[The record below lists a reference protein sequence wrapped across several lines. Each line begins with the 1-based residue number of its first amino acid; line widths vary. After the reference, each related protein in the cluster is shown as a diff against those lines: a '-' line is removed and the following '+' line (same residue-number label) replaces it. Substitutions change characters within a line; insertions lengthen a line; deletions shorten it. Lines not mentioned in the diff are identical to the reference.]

1 MKNMERELVCPV
13 CKEMYKQPLALP
25 CTHNVCH
32 VCASEVLL
40 QHGHLYCDP
49 TSEPTSPAATP
60 STRSPRLGR
69 RAVPKPD
76 RLDRL
81 LKSGGARGA
90 GRRDRGSKG
99 TGVAEGMGAEMAG
112 GDEDIWRGQRWLEE
126 RGMAGGDRKGWLEGM
141 EVVGGDGDSRRDEE
155 GWRGQGWVE
164 WMSTEMAEGNRDGW
178 RGWQREQQQQRG

>member
-1 MKNMERELVCPV
+1 MVPALILIVSLVLILVLILALVLVLVLALILALVLILSWSHLVSALVCHRQVTLPLSPQTSMKNMERELVCPV

-25 CTHNVCH
+25 CAHNVCH

-81 LKSGGARGA
+81 LKSGGAGGA
-90 GRRDRGSKG
+90 GRRDRGTKG
-99 TGVAEGMGAEMAG
+99 TGMAG
-112 GDEDIWRGQRWLEE
+112 DDRG
-126 RGMAGGDRKGWLEGM
+126 G
-141 EVVGGDGDSRRDEE
+141 
-155 GWRGQGWVE
+155 
-164 WMSTEMAEGNRDGW
+164 
-178 RGWQREQQQQRG
+178 

>member
-1 MKNMERELVCPV
+1 MCHQQVTLPLSPQTSMKNMERELVCPV

-81 LKSGGARGA
+81 LKSGGAGGA
-90 GRRDRGSKG
+90 GRRDRAPRGQG
-99 TGVAEGMGAEMAG
+99 WLEITGVAEGMGVGMAG
-112 GDEDIWRGQRWLEE
+112 GLEDSWRGQRWLEE
-126 RGMAGGDRKGWLEGM
+126 RGMAGGDRDGWLEGW
-141 EVVGGDGDSRRDEE
+141 RKWLEE
-155 GWRGQGWVE
+155 MG
-164 WMSTEMAEGNRDGW
+164 TAEGTRMAGVDEDRDS
-178 RGWQREQQQQRG
+178 